1 MTKPLTIVIDYV
13 LLLMDCAV
21 SLQVILLM
29 TEHFAFIL
37 GLEFINFLV
46 LRSKLLDMLITF
58 CIKCLLVLQLQSCFL
73 LWQFFL
79 QSFVLLLHFSVLA
92 LTKEI
97 SYS

>member
-21 SLQVILLM
+21 SLQVFLLM

-46 LRSKLLDMLITF
+46 LLCKLLGMVVPFFVQSLLI
-58 CIKCLLVLQLQSCFL
+58 LLFSQVTQPHNFL
-73 LWQFFL
+73 C
-79 QSFVLLLHFSVLA
+79 SFGFI
-92 LTKEI
+92 TI
-97 SYS
+97 